1 MLQSTCALDNT
12 IHISCKK
19 KNQRENKSIFG
30 CYYLHDSV
38 QPSV

>member
-19 KNQRENKSIFG
+19 KIKEKTKAFLLVHIEISR
-30 CYYLHDSV
+30 
-38 QPSV
+38 